1 MLYKLNWSTSFEF
14 SLPTHGH
21 VEYIEKEVKDLQC
34 KSQIFIVTNLIY
46 IFKEKAWEKLPYV
59 LMAVMPGNQENISPE
74 VQWWN
79 CDVSTL
85 EVPSPR

>member
-21 VEYIEKEVKDLQC
+21 VEYTEKEVKDLQY

-46 IFKEKAWEKLPYV
+46 IFKEKA
-59 LMAVMPGNQENISPE
+59 
-74 VQWWN
+74 
-79 CDVSTL
+79 
-85 EVPSPR
+85 